1 MSVDKHTLQKW
12 VAGAEVRFKKT
23 RKRFAKVP
31 LVRRIGKLS
40 ESTSNYI
47 LTEKIDLTKA
57 RDFCAQETSED
68 ILFASIQL
76 PIIGKRGIGNDTGIA
91 VASFDYV
98 DREGDEHKI
107 IAICAYTISGVVRKV
122 RELKHTIM
130 IPMA

>member
-31 LVRRIGKLS
+31 LVNRIGKLS
-40 ESTSNYI
+40 ESKRNYI
-47 LTEKIDLTKA
+47 LAEKVDLTRA

-68 ILFASIQL
+68 ILFASLQL
-76 PIIGKRGIGNDTGIA
+76 PIIGKRGIGNDVGIA
-91 VASFDYV
+91 VASFNYTDK
-98 DREGDEHKI
+98 EGDEHKI
-107 IAICAYTISGVVRKV
+107 IAICAYTVSGVVRKT

>member
-40 ESTSNYI
+40 ESTRNYI

-68 ILFASIQL
+68 ILFASVQV
-76 PIIGKRGIGNDTGIA
+76 PIIGKRGIGNDIGIA

-98 DREGDEHKI
+98 DREGDEQKI

-130 IPMA
+130 IPVA

>member
-12 VAGAEVRFKKT
+12 VAGAEIRFKKT

-68 ILFASIQL
+68 ILFASVQV

>member
-31 LVRRIGKLS
+31 LVRHIGKLS
-40 ESTSNYI
+40 ESTRNYI

-68 ILFASIQL
+68 ILFASVQV
-76 PIIGKRGIGNDTGIA
+76 PIIGKRGIGNDVGIA

-98 DREGDEHKI
+98 DREGDEQKI

-130 IPMA
+130 IPVA

>member
-23 RKRFAKVP
+23 RRRFAKVP

-57 RDFCAQETSED
+57 RNFCAQETSED
-68 ILFASIQL
+68 ILFASVQL
-76 PIIGKRGIGNDTGIA
+76 PIMGKRGIGNDIGIA

-98 DREGDEHKI
+98 DKEDDEHKI
-107 IAICAYTISGVVRKV
+107 IAICAYTVSGVVRKARV
-122 RELKHTIM
+122 LKHAIM